1 VKKVFLGLFARFNAC
16 FSSTARSLAISVRA
30 RPTLEPM
37 EPRLLYSADVA
48 PLALAGEVDASQ
60 AAVTQQGLTQAAS
73 AVAKSAVELV
83 VIDSRVIDIA
93 PLLND
98 IAEQQA
104 HGRALV
110 LVEIN
115 ANDDGLAIISE
126 ALNRA
131 QASGQEIS
139 ALHIVSHGRD
149 GEFELGNQTISQAT
163 LRTNAQAFAQW
174 ASAFSSDGDLLIYG
188 CNFAQSAKGQELAQ
202 SLAALTGADVAA
214 NPQATGAQALGG
226 DWVLDFATGSI
237 EASDF
242 GSAAFQS
249 AWQHLLDVSSI
260 DPAPVQ
266 VNTDAG
272 KAFTGLPANTTFSS
286 GGRNVGVAA
295 NGDYVIVWE
304 GDFQDV
310 KFRRFN
316 ADGTPKDVAE
326 RALMGT
332 NPIQTQPSVA
342 MADDGSFVVA
352 WTDTSASYNV
362 TIKTERYDSNG
373 NYVGTTTDSGST
385 PYRPSVAIDAIT
397 KDFILVWEAGSS
409 GRDVYSRSYSWGGVA
424 KSSAFRVNDSSPD
437 DATRPSV
444 AILGGRGLV
453 VWETQD
459 SDSGGIKYRD
469 FNIDGSNMRSEVW
482 VNQDPVDNQNA
493 PDIGV
498 ARTNGNFVITWQTT
512 NTAGD
517 DGTRFRIFD
526 RDLNPT
532 GSNTNDRIVTMDTTG
547 NQNIPKVVVADDGRF
562 IIVQQDDNLT
572 SLDLSGKAVMI
583 IAFNADGS
591 RNTSFAETSLS
602 YVSPNDV
609 FVTGDQTAP
618 AVAWRGGQVVTAWTT
633 KDGSG
638 TDTVLSRRI
647 DIGVAPGLVIT
658 PPSSIFLVERQP
670 TKQIG
675 VRLTTAPT
683 ANVIVSASVSSLQGT
698 VTTPDLVFTPS
709 NWNIVQYH
717 KVAATIDGITEPDTQ
732 FDVLMSTNSVDTQYQ
747 NLPSTT
753 VTFVSVDE
761 AHNLVVDTTS
771 DNLDGDTSSIAALLS
786 NRGVDGF
793 ISLREAIQAANNTV
807 NDPTIA
813 DNIAFNIPA
822 GSFTTN
828 PQILLTYA
836 LPEIK
841 DTVIIDGNT
850 QPNANILG
858 QYITLTGS
866 IDGVTPARPWSAYNG
881 LMLGPGSD
889 GSKISGLAITGFR
902 EHGVLVRSSGNTFEH
917 NYLGF
922 SPLNLGLAQ
931 NTKSGIHVYSESTA
945 LASGNII
952 ENNVISNNLEHGIQL
967 NGADGNIIRNNKIGT
982 NLNATAAL
990 GNGGDGVLINT
1001 LYQGGIYNGAVG
1013 NLLIGNT
1020 LSGNGA
1026 AGVRITGNNSDSNLL
1041 KGNYIG
1047 RTISGLSFGNLMGG
1061 VVIEHTAS
1069 SNWIGGDVA
1078 GEGNIIGNNRQNGI
1092 LVVGADPS
1100 DPAGFETSANVILG
1114 NSIFNN
1120 ANLGIDLAP
1129 YDSGNGSFQYGV
1141 TANDSLDADR
1151 GPNDQTNFPILTT
1164 ASNNGIDTRIVGNI
1178 DARQGAYYR
1187 VEVFASLTADASGYG
1202 EGSRYLGFRNVS
1214 TDAAGK
1220 GAFQFDTTSMNLPVG
1235 TYISATATRTTSSFL
1250 ASGFWQTSEFSRS
1263 TVVTS
1268 TPAFTAPNRTI
1279 DVNENDP
1286 YSLNLKLD
1294 LQNPAQTGLSFS
1306 IVPANDYRAFRIDA
1320 ATGLLSFRNQAN
1332 FENLL
1337 LDSPSDNEWWI
1348 NVAVS
1353 DGVFETTALYIFI
1366 IQDLNEIPMISLSPT
1381 VNVAEETTVALVGAN
1396 RVIVSDVDTN
1406 TASNAANVKVTV
1418 TSLNSGA
1425 VPVGTLT
1432 YANTVLNVSMATI
1445 AGGLTL
1451 VGKLSDI
1458 NLALQ
1463 DISVKPDVND
1473 TQDIFLNVKVED
1485 LGSGISGATNLFQTA
1500 VMTIHYTAVD
1510 DPPILIIGNPGSRT
1524 VPFLG
1529 TVNLAGVGPSLI
1541 QVSDVDSTTLQATV
1555 SVTAGALFLPP
1566 LHASIVQF
1574 ASATSVT
1581 LSGTALAIQNA
1592 LNAFQYTASVN
1603 GTGTQTANI
1612 AVNDST
1618 SIVSESI
1625 TFLVAVNDLPAI
1637 TGLAPLLSFTEN
1649 QAPLFVAPSLVITDA
1664 NHSNLMAASVR
1675 VTDGY
1680 RMGLDSF
1687 QLTNYGLTLA
1697 FDSATATLSLR
1708 GNASLATY
1716 QNALRTLS
1724 YSNTADVPHTEQRI
1738 LEIKVFD
1745 GYDWSTPKSVT
1756 IDVLAVNDAPTASVP
1771 SALTVPFAATVGLLS
1786 QGGTLAIADLDAE
1799 GSSVQVTLAVDN
1811 GTLSLGNSIGLTVM
1825 TISTGNDSQ
1834 LILGGAVDDINSAL
1848 LGLKYTATI
1857 GFVGTAQF
1865 SLIVNDLGNSGD
1877 GGAQTSSSYKTP
1889 ITVEAGVKPV
1899 LLSIPS
1905 VLSFTE
1911 GSSGTPLMP
1920 NLQIGGTN
1928 TNQITQAE
1936 IRMSNGFEAGVDQF
1950 SWATP
1955 AANLTL
1961 LWNATT
1967 GVLSVTGIGT
1977 FADYENLLRT
1987 VSFKNVSENP
1997 STQTRAIETRAFDG
2011 LQWSDTKT
2019 VALNVTSVND
2029 APVLVRNASMVTNED
2044 VILTFAA
2051 LNAWTVSDVDSS
2063 QLRLSLEVSNGVLQW
2078 DSAAA
2083 QPSGLQLSAPNSL
2096 TLSGTAAQI
2105 NSWAASIAFVPN
2117 ADFFGTSNVRW
2128 SLTDF
2133 AASPQTV
2140 TRNGAI
2146 RVNPVND
2153 APVASIGNM
2162 LTVDQ
2167 GSVVQIFPS
2176 QAQAL
2181 DIDNQAEQLTYRIST
2196 LPTSGTLLFNGQLV
2210 TNIVQFTQAD
2220 IDNGKV
2226 QYRHDGSVKTS
2237 DSFSF
2242 EVVDSDGLRTQ
2253 NQTVKIDIALR
2264 PVLVVQNTGSVG
2276 TTSGTQAISNASSS
2290 STTEVARGAETKS
2303 SQLNGTGVDS
2313 NSLGVAAP
2321 ISASNQPNTQR
2332 AASKSTAAPSSSSN
2346 SSSDY
2351 SSAASSG
2358 AGSGVLRQ
2366 GEANRFGD
2374 DKLKP
2379 DLKQS
2384 SGPVF
2389 SEGVRLDSLGSLGFS
2404 RVRSAAEDV
2413 EYAQIVRTALSD
2425 RGFIEDIQK
2434 VGDEAKQTL
2443 KLDRNVVASTTAVS
2457 AGLSIGYVIWLV
2469 RGGALLSSLLASIP
2483 AWRVMDP
2490 LPILG
2495 SMGDNG
2501 DENDDESLDAMIDK
2515 ANQKKLASA
2524 QQNQVPEL
2532 ALDAAK

>member
-1 VKKVFLGLFARFNAC
+1 MVS
-16 FSSTARSLAISVRA
+16 SSTNSVRA
-30 RPTLEPM
+30 RPAIEPI
-37 EPRLLYSADVA
+37 EPRLLYSADIA
-48 PLALAGEVDASQ
+48 PLALAGQVDASQ
-60 AAVTQQGLTQAAS
+60 ATVTQQVITQAVLS
-73 AVAKSAVELV
+73 AQAKPAVELV
-83 VIDSRVIDIA
+83 VIDSRVSDA
-93 PLLND
+93 SPLLND
-98 IAEQQA
+98 IAEQQS

-110 LVEIN
+110 LVEISD
-115 ANDDGLAIISE
+115 NDDGLAIIAE

-131 QASGQEIS
+131 QASGQEVS

-149 GEFELGNQTISQAT
+149 GEFELGNQTISQET
-163 LRTNAQAFAQW
+163 LRKNTQAFAQW
-174 ASAFSSDGDLLIYG
+174 ASAFSTDGDILIYG
-188 CNFAQSAKGQELAQ
+188 CNFAQSAKGQEFAL

-226 DWVLDFATGSI
+226 DWVLDFATGTI

-249 AWQHLLDVSSI
+249 AWQHLLDVSSL
-260 DPAPVQ
+260 DATPVQ
-266 VNTDAG
+266 VNTRVG
-272 KAFTGLPANTTFSS
+272 GAFTGLPANTPLSS
-286 GGRNVGVAA
+286 GSRNVGIAA

-304 GDFQDV
+304 NNLQDV

-316 ADGTPKDVAE
+316 ADGTPKDIAE
-326 RALMGT
+326 RALT
-332 NPIQTQPSVA
+332 ATSLTQKQLSVA
-342 MADDGSFVVA
+342 MADDGSFVIA
-352 WTDTSASYNV
+352 WADTSLSFNV

-373 NYVGTTTDSGST
+373 TSLGTTTDSGSLT
-385 PYRPSVAIDAIT
+385 YRPSVAIDAIT

-409 GRDVYSRSYSWGGVA
+409 GRDVYSRSYSWSGAA
-424 KSSAFRVNDSSPD
+424 KSSAFRVNDSSAN

-444 AILGGRGLV
+444 AIWGGRGLV
-453 VWETQD
+453 VWETRD

-469 FNIDGSNMRSEVW
+469 FDIDGSNMRPEVW
-482 VNQDPVDNQNA
+482 VNQDPVYNQNA

-498 ARTNGNFVITWQTT
+498 ARSNGNFVITWQTT

-532 GSNTNDRIVTMDTTG
+532 GSNTNDRIATSDATG

-562 IIVQQDDNLT
+562 LIVQQDDNLT

-583 IAFNADGS
+583 MAFNVDGS
-591 RNTSFAETSLS
+591 RNTNFAETSLS

-609 FVTGDQTAP
+609 YVMGDQTAP
-618 AVAWRGGQVVTAWTT
+618 AVAWRGGQVVTAWTSNA
-633 KDGSG
+633 SG
-638 TDTVLSRRI
+638 TDTVFSRRV
-647 DIGVAPGLVIT
+647 DVNAAPALIVT
-658 PPSSIFLVERQP
+658 PPASIFLVERQP
-670 TKQIG
+670 TKQIA
-675 VRLTTAPT
+675 VRLTTAPS
-683 ANVIVSASVSSLQGT
+683 ANVLVSASVSNSQGT
-698 VTTPDLVFTPS
+698 VTTSDLVFTSS

-717 KVAATIDGITEPDTQ
+717 HVAATIDGIPESNTL
-732 FDVLMSTNSVDTQYQ
+732 FDVVLSTYSVDTRFQ
-747 NLPSTT
+747 NILTPPL
-753 VTFVSVDE
+753 TFVSVDE
-761 AHNLVVDTTS
+761 QHSLVVDTTS
-771 DNLDGDTSSIAALLS
+771 DTLDGDTSSIAALLS

-793 ISLREAIQAANNTV
+793 ISLREAIAAANNTV
-807 NDPTIA
+807 NDPAIA
-813 DNIAFNIPA
+813 DKIEFNIPS

-841 DTVIIDGNT
+841 DTVIIDGTT
-850 QPNANILG
+850 QTNANILG

-866 IDGVTPARPWSAYNG
+866 IDGVTPALPWSAYNG

-889 GSKISGLAITGFR
+889 GSKISGLAVTGFR

-931 NTKSGIHVYSESTA
+931 NAKSGIHVYSESTA

-967 NGADGNIIRNNKIGT
+967 NGADGSIIRNNKIGT
-982 NLNATAAL
+982 IANGTAAL
-990 GNGGDGVLINT
+990 PNGGDGVLINS
-1001 LYQGGIYNGAVG
+1001 LFQSGIYNGAVG

-1020 LSGNGA
+1020 LSGNGN

-1061 VVIEHTAS
+1061 VIIEHTAS
-1069 SNWIGGDVA
+1069 SNWIGGDGA
-1078 GEGNIIGNNRQNGI
+1078 GEGNIIGNNGQNGI
-1092 LVVGADPS
+1092 LVLGAHPL

-1129 YDSGNGSFQYGV
+1129 YNSGDGSFQFGV
-1141 TANDSLDADR
+1141 TANDSLDADS

-1178 DARQGAYYR
+1178 DARQNAYYR
-1187 VEVFASLTADASGYG
+1187 VELFASLTADASGYG
-1202 EGSRYLGFRNVS
+1202 EGSRYLGFVNVS
-1214 TDAAGK
+1214 TNAIGK
-1220 GAFQFDTTSMNLPVG
+1220 GAFQFDSTSMNLPVG
-1235 TYISATATRTTSSFL
+1235 TYISATATRTDSSFL

-1263 TVVTS
+1263 KLVTS

-1306 IVPANDYRAFRIDA
+1306 IVPANDYTAFRIDA
-1320 ATGLLSFRNQAN
+1320 ATGLLSFRSQAN
-1332 FENLL
+1332 FEDLL
-1337 LDSPSDNEWWI
+1337 LDLPPDNEWWI
-1348 NVAVS
+1348 DVTVS
-1353 DGVFETTALYIFI
+1353 DGAFETTALYVFI

-1396 RVIVSDVDTN
+1396 RVIVSDVDIN
-1406 TASNAANVKVTV
+1406 TANGSANVKVTV
-1418 TSLNSGA
+1418 TSLNSSA
-1425 VPVGTLT
+1425 APVGTLN
-1432 YANTVLNVSMATI
+1432 YANTISNISMATI
-1445 AGGLTL
+1445 TGGLTL
-1451 VGKLSDI
+1451 IGKLSDI

-1500 VMTIHYTAVD
+1500 VMTIHYIAVD

-1524 VPFLG
+1524 VPFMG
-1529 TVNLAGVGPSLI
+1529 TVNLAGMGPSLI
-1541 QVSDVDSTTLQATV
+1541 QVSDVDSPTLLATV
-1555 SVTAGALFLPP
+1555 AVTAGTLFLPP
-1566 LHASIVQF
+1566 LHASLVQF
-1574 ASATSVT
+1574 ATATSVT

-1592 LNAFQYTASVN
+1592 LNAFQYTATAN
-1603 GTGTQTANI
+1603 GTGTQTVYI
-1612 AVNDST
+1612 AVSDST
-1618 SIVSESI
+1618 SMASESI
-1625 TFLVAVNDLPAI
+1625 TFLVAVNDLP
-1637 TGLAPLLSFTEN
+1637 TLAGVAPVLMFTEN
-1649 QAPLFVAPSLVITDA
+1649 QGPLLVAPSLVIADV

-1675 VTDGY
+1675 VIDGY
-1680 RMGLDSF
+1680 HMGLDSF
-1687 QLTNYGLTLA
+1687 QLTNYGLTVA
-1697 FDSATATLSLR
+1697 FDSATATLSLT

-1724 YSNTADVPHTEQRI
+1724 YLNSADVPHSEQRI
-1738 LEIKVFD
+1738 FEIKVFD
-1745 GYDWSTPKSVT
+1745 GYDWSAPKSVT
-1756 IDVLAVNDAPTASVP
+1756 IDVLAINDAPSASVP
-1771 SALTVPFAATVGLLS
+1771 SALTVPFAATVGLIS
-1786 QGGTLAIADLDAE
+1786 QGGLLAIADADAE
-1799 GSSVQVTLAVDN
+1799 GLDVQVTLAVDN
-1811 GTLSLGNSIGLTVM
+1811 GTLSLGNSNGLTV
-1825 TISTGNDSQ
+1825 TPSGTGNDSQ
-1834 LILGGAVDDINSAL
+1834 LILQGSITDINSAL
-1848 LGLKYTATI
+1848 SSLTYTATL
-1857 GFVGTAQF
+1857 GFVGIAEL
-1865 SLIVNDLGNSGD
+1865 SLIVNDFGNSGI
-1877 GGAQTSSSYKTP
+1877 GGALASSVYKTA

-1899 LLSIPS
+1899 LVSIPS

-1911 GSSGTPLMP
+1911 GSSGTSLMP

-1955 AANLTL
+1955 QANLTV
-1961 LWNATT
+1961 LWNAST
-1967 GVLSVTGIGT
+1967 GVLSIAGIGT

-1987 VSFKNVSENP
+1987 VSFKNISENP
-1997 STQTRAIETRAFDG
+1997 STQTHTIEIRAFDG
-2011 LQWSDTKT
+2011 LQWSDTKI
-2019 VALNVTSVND
+2019 VAMSVTPVND

-2044 VILTFAA
+2044 VILTFVA
-2051 LNAWTVSDVDSS
+2051 LNAWSVSDVDSS
-2063 QLRLSLEVSNGVLQW
+2063 QLRLSLEVSNGRLQW
-2078 DSAAA
+2078 NNAT
-2083 QPSGLQLSAPNSL
+2083 PLPTGVQLTSPNII
-2096 TLSGTAAQI
+2096 TMSGTAAEI
-2105 NSWAASIAFVPN
+2105 NTWAAGIAFAPD

-2128 SLTDF
+2128 SFTDVG
-2133 AASPQTV
+2133 ASPQAV
-2140 TRNGAI
+2140 TSNGTI

-2153 APVASIGNM
+2153 APVANTGSNLKI
-2162 LTVDQ
+2162 DQ
-2167 GSVVQIFPS
+2167 GALGEITTA

-2181 DIDNQAEQLTYRIST
+2181 DVDNDAVQLTYRLSA
-2196 LPTSGTLLFNGQLV
+2196 LPTSGVLLLNGQLLGN
-2210 TNIVQFTQAD
+2210 TIQFTQAD

-2226 QYRHDGSVKTS
+2226 QYRHDGLVNTT
-2237 DSFSF
+2237 DSFSY
-2242 EVVDSDGLRTQ
+2242 EVVDTDGLRTQ
-2253 NQTVKIDIALR
+2253 NRTVKIDIALR
-2264 PVLVVQNTGSVG
+2264 PVLVIQNTASVG
-2276 TTSGTQAISNASSS
+2276 ITPTTQATATTTSVSSV
-2290 STTEVARGAETKS
+2290 EIARGSETKS
-2303 SQLNGTGVDS
+2303 SQLNGNSVDS
-2313 NSLGVAAP
+2313 NASGVAAP
-2321 ISASNQPNTQR
+2321 ASASSQPNQQKTV
-2332 AASKSTAAPSSSSN
+2332 SKSIAAPGSSPNTSTEN
-2346 SSSDY
+2346 SLG
-2351 SSAASSG
+2351 ASSG
-2358 AGSGVLRQ
+2358 ASNGVLRQ
-2366 GEANRFGD
+2366 GESNRLAD

-2389 SEGVRLDSLGSLGFS
+2389 GEGVRLDNLASLGFS
-2404 RVRSAAEDV
+2404 RIRTAAEGV

-2425 RGFIEDIQK
+2425 RGFIEDVQK
-2434 VGDEAKQTL
+2434 VGDDTKQTL

-2495 SMGDNG
+2495 NMGDSG
-2501 DENDDESLDAMIDK
+2501 DESDDESLDAMIDK
-2515 ANQKKLASA
+2515 ANQKKFDAA
-2524 QQNQVPEL
+2524 QRNQVPEL
-2532 ALDAAK
+2532 ALDAVK